1 MNKTDIIKVKR
12 KIILISS
19 ISTSLLFMAF
29 VGVISVNPLLI
40 DGRNLIL
47 IGILFIIYSTII
59 VGLYGSWS
67 KRLYAQLDKGAE

>member
-19 ISTSLLFMAF
+19 ISTSLLFMIF
-29 VGVISVNPLLI
+29 VGIISVKPLLI

-47 IGILFIIYSTII
+47 IGIIFIIYSTII
-59 VGLYGSWS
+59 VGLYGRWS
-67 KRLYAQLDKGAE
+67 KRLYARLDNGAE